1 VTSNEFTA
9 VVSAAP
15 SLLHVA
21 NPLGQDL
28 PAQTPALVQQ
38 SNTDVDVRDEPIPSV
53 LSDLVTSNEFTA
65 VVSAA
70 PSLLHVANPL
80 GQDLPAQTPALVQQS
95 NTDVDVR
102 DEPIPSVLSDLVTSN
117 EFTAVVSAAPSLLHV
132 ANPLGQDLPA
142 QTPALVQQ
150 SNTDVTMM
158 AAASTM
164 APLSQADHP
173 YVRFWMQSDWKTHRK
188 TRSGFSNIDPISP
201 SAYLED
207 NEGQPVDADRAAYIR
222 NVAHKLWFLLRERK
236 IHPTTWGEV
245 TAEADGIY
253 KCGMAA
259 LLIEM
264 RLCKDNWKATYLAT
278 QNYPSWY
285 NNHVKKKTIGDVKK
299 EPKTEGVD
307 EPAPDK
313 KKRTANDVAMSS
325 SSKRFKKSTLV
336 TVLIIIIAAD

>member
-1 VTSNEFTA
+1 LATSNAFTA
-9 VVSAAP
+9 VVSA
-15 SLLHVA
+15 V
-21 NPLGQDL
+21 
-28 PAQTPALVQQ
+28 
-38 SNTDVDVRDEPIPSV
+38 
-53 LSDLVTSNEFTA
+53 
-65 VVSAA
+65 
-70 PSLLHVANPL
+70 
-80 GQDLPAQTPALVQQS
+80 
-95 NTDVDVR
+95 
-102 DEPIPSVLSDLVTSN
+102 
-117 EFTAVVSAAPSLLHV
+117 PSLLHV

-173 YVRFWMQSDWKTHRK
+173 YVRFWTQSDWKTHRK
-188 TRSGFSNIDPISP
+188 TRSGFSNIDPVSP

-253 KCGMAA
+253 KRGMAA

-307 EPAPDK
+307 EPAQDK
-313 KKRTANDVAMSS
+313 KKRTADDVAMSS